1 MGSYSRGISEV
12 YPLLPPNRNIAV
24 LFVYDAD
31 LFVVSVT
38 FILWR
43 MQKQFRLRQSENRLM
58 NK

>member
-1 MGSYSRGISEV
+1 
-12 YPLLPPNRNIAV
+12 NQNIAV

-38 FILWR
+38 FYSMAHAEAI
-43 MQKQFRLRQSENRLM
+43 QAASERNRLM

>member
-12 YPLLPPNRNIAV
+12 YPLLPPNQNIAV
-24 LFVYDAD
+24 LFVYDD

-38 FILWR
+38 FYSMAHAEAI
-43 MQKQFRLRQSENRLM
+43 QAASERNRLM

>member
-12 YPLLPPNRNIAV
+12 YPLLPPNQNIAV

-38 FILWR
+38 FYPLERAKEIQVALE
-43 MQKQFRLRQSENRLM
+43 KKRLGR
-58 NK
+58 K